1 MKRVFKD
8 LILFVIFGAIYFG
21 LECIWKGAA
30 THWTMF
36 LVGGLIGVLIGGINE
51 KIEWDVPIFQQCT
64 ISMGV
69 AIFCEAALG
78 IVLNILLRLDVW
90 HYTKMAF
97 FWNQCSLP
105 FCVIWF
111 VLGSACIFLDDWLR
125 WKLFGKEKPH
135 YKLR

>member
-8 LILFVIFGAIYFG
+8 LILFVIFGALYFG

-36 LVGGLIGVLIGGINE
+36 VVGGLMGVLIGGINE
-51 KIEWDVPIFQQCT
+51 KIGWDMPVFQQCT
-64 ISMGV
+64 IGMGV
-69 AIFCEAALG
+69 AIFCEAAVG
-78 IVLNILLRLDVW
+78 IVLNILLGLDVW

-111 VLGSACIFLDDWLR
+111 VLGSMCIFLDDWLR
-125 WKLFGKEKPH
+125 WKLFGEEKPH

>member
-1 MKRVFKD
+1 MKRIFKD

-36 LVGGLIGVLIGGINE
+36 LVGGLMGVLIGGINE
-51 KIEWDVPIFQQCT
+51 KIGWDMPVFQQCT
-64 ISMGV
+64 IGMGV
-69 AIFCEAALG
+69 AIFCEAAVG
-78 IVLNILLRLDVW
+78 IVLNILLGLDVW

-111 VLGSACIFLDDWLR
+111 VLGSICIFLDDWLR
-125 WKLFGKEKPH
+125 WKLFGEEKPH

>member
-1 MKRVFKD
+1 MKRIFKD
-8 LILFVIFGAIYFG
+8 LILFVIFGAVYFG
-21 LECIWKGAA
+21 LECIWTGAA

-36 LVGGLIGVLIGGINE
+36 LVGGLMGVLIGGINE
-51 KIEWDVPIFQQCT
+51 KIGWDMPIFQQCT

-69 AIFCEAALG
+69 AIFCEAAVG
-78 IVLNILLRLDVW
+78 IVLNILLGLDVW

-111 VLGSACIFLDDWLR
+111 VLGSVCIFLDDWLR
-125 WKLFGKEKPH
+125 WKLFGEEKPH

>member
-36 LVGGLIGVLIGGINE
+36 VVGGLMGVLIGGINE
-51 KIEWDVPIFQQCT
+51 KIGWDMPVFQQCT
-64 ISMGV
+64 IGMGV
-69 AIFCEAALG
+69 AIFCEAAVG
-78 IVLNILLRLDVW
+78 IVLNILLGLDVW

-111 VLGSACIFLDDWLR
+111 VLGSICIFLDDWLR
-125 WKLFGKEKPH
+125 WKLFGEEKPH

>member
-1 MKRVFKD
+1 MKRIFKD

-21 LECIWKGAA
+21 LECIWTGAA

-36 LVGGLIGVLIGGINE
+36 LVGGLMGVLIGGINE
-51 KIEWDVPIFQQCT
+51 KIGWDMPIFQQCT

-69 AIFCEAALG
+69 AIFCEAAVG
-78 IVLNILLRLDVW
+78 IVLNILLGLDVW

-111 VLGSACIFLDDWLR
+111 VLGSMCIFLDDWLR
-125 WKLFGKEKPH
+125 WKLFGEEKPH

>member
-1 MKRVFKD
+1 MKRIFKD

-21 LECIWKGAA
+21 LECIWTGAA

-36 LVGGLIGVLIGGINE
+36 LVGGLMGVLIGGINE
-51 KIEWDVPIFQQCT
+51 KIGWDMPIFQQCT

-69 AIFCEAALG
+69 AIFCEAAVG
-78 IVLNILLRLDVW
+78 IVLNILLGLDVW

-111 VLGSACIFLDDWLR
+111 VLGSICIFLDDWLR
-125 WKLFGKEKPH
+125 WKLFGEEKPH